1 LPSATTSDSRAE
13 ERAGRPRLVA
23 GIVAVAFFMQMIDG
37 TIIATSL
44 PAMAADFRI
53 DAISLNVGFTAY
65 LLAMAIFIAPSG
77 WLAERFGA
85 RRVFLLAT
93 ILFTAASLACA
104 TAGSLTSFTLARVV
118 QGAAAALMAPVGRQL
133 VLRGTQ
139 KHELVRTIAIIT
151 WPALIAPV
159 VGPLLGGFITTHVGW
174 RWNFLINLPIGIA
187 GALLIRL
194 FIPAD
199 EARTARRFDWA
210 GFALSAGAL
219 AALVTGLELF
229 SHEGRAGLALAL
241 VAAATA
247 TGMLA
252 IRHMNR
258 SLAPLLDL
266 KVLQVRTFAL
276 SALSSGILTR
286 SAINATPFLLPLLL
300 QIGFGLDAI
309 ATGSLILVYFLGNL
323 AMKAATTGFLRLLG
337 FRTLLVFNGVL
348 ASALVA
354 CLGLI
359 GPDTGN
365 TLLWPVLFAAGL
377 TRSMQFTALNTIAF
391 ADIEARQRG
400 DAATISAISQ
410 QISQLLSIA
419 GSIAVIRLIHAFDL
433 VGPDRE
439 AAAFALALM
448 VMGAI
453 GIASSLAFL
462 RLPADAGHEV
472 SGRRA

>member
-1 LPSATTSDSRAE
+1 
-13 ERAGRPRLVA
+13 
-23 GIVAVAFFMQMIDG
+23 
-37 TIIATSL
+37 
-44 PAMAADFRI
+44 
-53 DAISLNVGFTAY
+53 
-65 LLAMAIFIAPSG
+65 
-77 WLAERFGA
+77 
-85 RRVFLLAT
+85 
-93 ILFTAASLACA
+93 
-104 TAGSLTSFTLARVV
+104 
-118 QGAAAALMAPVGRQL
+118 
-133 VLRGTQ
+133 
-139 KHELVRTIAIIT
+139 
-151 WPALIAPV
+151 